1 MLVLMRGLAG
11 RGRLVFPT
19 RAPCAS
25 CSLSRACACAEMRA
39 PVVFAPSLLLFD
51 ATWGKRSLIGLC
63 DLVRLQE
70 EEYKDATLIM
80 QLIRDNLTLWTS
92 DAADDLGKPTDDGTN
107 VEDLEG

>member
-1 MLVLMRGLAG
+1 M
-11 RGRLVFPT
+11 
-19 RAPCAS
+19 C
-25 CSLSRACACAEMRA
+25 
-39 PVVFAPSLLLFD
+39 
-51 ATWGKRSLIGLC
+51 
-63 DLVRLQE
+63 LQE